1 VVVGRRRRHG
11 GRWVRL
17 VPSPDA
23 DTRPTEREGD
33 GEGLRDG

>member
-23 DTRPTEREGD
+23 DTRPAEREGD
-33 GEGLRDG
+33 GEELRDG